1 MLAAFSQGDDFHVI
15 SLLEAVTGGKHVSG
29 TVTSNDKTIRYSCDV
44 RLSGAVNVIRERC
57 CQTVIGSGQV
67 PVTHFRP
74 LWSDKSEVFKLAVQE
89 SVR

>member
-1 MLAAFSQGDDFHVI
+1 MPAAFSQSDDFHVT
-15 SLLEAVTGGKHVSG
+15 SLLGAVTDGKYPSG
-29 TVTSNDKTIRYSCDV
+29 TVTSNDKTIRHSCNV
-44 RLSGAVNVIRERC
+44 RLSDAVDAIRERC

-74 LWSDKSEVFKLAVQE
+74 LWPDKSEVFKLAVQE